1 MLFKAPLFTNKKG
14 FTLVELMVG
23 TVVAMIVMGMTYAI
37 FTSQLRLTKTEM
49 SINDLQLNTQTA
61 LRYLSKKM
69 RNLGFGVTTKVPVP
83 ALLWYDG
90 DQGGSSGTAS
100 LSIWPD
106 DNLTSSDVV
115 AFFSSKVPSEYLKYS
130 YDPSG
135 KTIVLKR
142 EFNSD
147 EDTDH
152 IGELLLIFDDVT
164 QSYEIV
170 RITDIGGDGSQSGNI
185 FERTKISFETG
196 WGGNAGAGFNPTGAI
211 FLGDYNMIYVDN
223 NNVLRIKRSNGE
235 NIPLMNNVLSLQVAV
250 GRDTDND
257 NIVDNWTYNESDLSS
272 FYEAKALKIFI
283 VTATSTEEKGVS
295 MSVMER
301 INQLAQNGGG
311 MWNDEVDWSTVI
323 SHFAQV
329 HGTDPGV
336 PRVYSF
342 GCELRNVFTCN

>member
-23 TVVAMIVMGMTYAI
+23 MVVAVMVMGMTYAI

-83 ALLWYDG
+83 VLLWYDG
-90 DQGGSSGTAS
+90 DQGSSGSGSGT
-100 LSIWPD
+100 LSIWPQ
-106 DNLTSSDVV
+106 NQLPYSDAV
-115 AFFSSKVPSEYLKYS
+115 AFFSSNEPKEVKVINYDSSNKTATLKS
-130 YDPSG
+130 QLDQTNDIGKLVLFYDSLNQYY
-135 KTIVLKR
+135 KTARI
-142 EFNSD
+142 ESITPNGSNSD
-147 EDTDH
+147 
-152 IGELLLIFDDVT
+152 
-164 QSYEIV
+164 
-170 RITDIGGDGSQSGNI
+170 IT
-185 FERTKISFETG
+185 FSFG
-196 WGGNAGAGFNPTGAI
+196 WGGNAPAGYDFKGAPANILSDF
-211 FLGDYNMIYVDN
+211 NMIYVDN
-223 NNVLRIKRSNGE
+223 NNVLRMKTFTSNGIE
-235 NIPLMNNVLSLQVAV
+235 NIPLMNNVLSLQISV
-250 GRDTDND
+250 GVDTDND

-272 FYEAKALKIFI
+272 LYEVKALKIFI
-283 VTATSTEEKGVS
+283 VTATSSEEKGVS
-295 MSVMER
+295 MSIMDR
-301 INQLAQNGGG
+301 INQLAQNAGGI
-311 MWNDEVDWSTVI
+311 WNDEVDWSTVI